1 MVYFQNLPIRQK
13 ILSLLMMVNITTLL
27 MVFGGFLIYD
37 RWELRQNIIA
47 QNGTIADL
55 LAYNCTTALLFNDEK
70 DARETLA
77 VLKTK
82 PSVISA
88 SVFTEKGTL
97 LATYAR
103 TDQKKVCGISHEILK
118 SGHYFKNGIFYYH
131 KVVELAHKRIGTLC
145 IQSEMHELTEITKY
159 HAYIA
164 SLGLLLA
171 IFFSFLLSIK
181 MQKTVVR
188 PILDLEAISNS
199 VSQEGDYSV
208 RGKKHGN
215 DEIGSLVDAFNKM
228 LHQIEQQDSALKQ
241 ARKTAENAT
250 LEALQLAEGLRQANM
265 KLENEIKIRKDVEK
279 TLQKHRED
287 LETRIWERTVTLHQT
302 NQKLTGEI
310 SERMTAE
317 KKIQDS
323 LDEKVLLLGEIHHR
337 VKNNLQ
343 VISSLLDLT
352 RRRTLN
358 PEAQMVL
365 ADARSKIYTMALV
378 HSQLYRSESFSRID
392 MAVHIRKLL
401 GSINQIY
408 TNSHRRI
415 HPIIECSHV
424 FLSVTQAIPCALVLN
439 EVIANVYKHAY
450 PEDAKGECFISMT
463 EVEKKRIHFCVR
475 DEGVGIPESID
486 IEHSETLGLKLIR
499 NLIRKQL
506 KGDVRFES
514 GKGTA
519 VIAEFDID
527 HDDVLIHGGPE
538 LTPNGKFPSSED
550 TSQDT

>member
-47 QNGTIADL
+47 QNATIADL

-103 TDQKKVCGISHEILK
+103 TDQKKVCGISHEILN

-145 IQSEMHELTEITKY
+145 IQSKMNELTEITKY

-164 SLGLLLA
+164 GLGLLLA

-241 ARKTAENAT
+241 AGKTAENAT

-519 VIAEFDID
+519 VIVEFDID

-538 LTPNGKFPSSED
+538 LTPNGKFPFTEN

>member
-1 MVYFQNLPIRQK
+1 MVYFKNLPIRQK
-13 ILSLLMMVNITTLL
+13 ILSVLMVVNITSLL

-37 RWELRQNIIA
+37 RWEIRQSSIA
-47 QNGTIADL
+47 QSATIADI
-55 LAYNCTTALLFNDEK
+55 LAYNCTAALLFDDAK

-82 PSVISA
+82 PSVVSA
-88 SVFTEKGTL
+88 RVFTKKGTL
-97 LATYAR
+97 LAGYVRA
-103 TDQKKVCGISHEILK
+103 DQKTRGTSHEIPK
-118 SGHYFKNGIFYYH
+118 NGHYFENGMLHFH
-131 KVVELAHKRIGTLC
+131 KVVEMAHERIGALC
-145 IQSEMHELTEITKY
+145 IQSDLHEMTEITKD

-164 SLGLLLA
+164 SLGLLMA
-171 IFFSFLLSIK
+171 ILFSFLLSVK

-188 PILDLEAISNS
+188 PILDLKVLSNS
-199 VSQEGDYSV
+199 VSKDGDYSV

-215 DEIGSLVDAFNKM
+215 DEIGSLVDAFNEM
-228 LHQIEQQDSALKQ
+228 LHQIEQQNSALKQ
-241 ARKTAENAT
+241 ARKTAENAA
-250 LEALQLAEGLRQANM
+250 LEALQLAEGLKQANVT
-265 KLENEIKIRKDVEK
+265 LENEIRVRKDVEK
-279 TLQKHRED
+279 TLQKHRD
-287 LETRIWERTVTLHQT
+287 NLEIRVLERTVALRET
-302 NQKLTGEI
+302 NQKLTNEI

-352 RRRTLN
+352 RRRTMN

-392 MAVHIRKLL
+392 MGVHIRKLL

-408 TNSHRRI
+408 AASHRKIR
-415 HPIIECSHV
+415 PIIECSHV

-439 EVIANVYKHAY
+439 EVISNVYKHAY

-463 EVEKKRIHFCVR
+463 EVEEKRIHFCVR
-475 DEGVGIPESID
+475 DEGVGIPEGVD
-486 IEHSETLGLKLIR
+486 IENTETLGLKLIR

-506 KGDVRFES
+506 KGDVRFEC
-514 GKGTA
+514 GKGTSI
-519 VIAEFDID
+519 IAEFDID